1 MEPDYS
7 FIVPVFNDGYLLDDF
22 CQAFAGT
29 FRGWLERDSIEGAVE
44 LIFVDDGSVGAT
56 PAQLREV
63 AAKYGF
69 VKTITLS
76 RNFGQHIAISAGYAH
91 ATGRFVGMLN
101 ADQQDP
107 PDQIPVLLRELD
119 RGDCDIVYGL
129 REVSKESWANRVS
142 SKLFNQFLSRLTGYR
157 VPDNVST
164 LRVMSRR
171 FLDAYLRFEEKSRF
185 LPGLENWLGFASRY
199 VPITHQPRRHG
210 RSSYNFR
217 RRLTMALEAVV
228 SFSDLPLRIVAGA
241 GMVIALIGF
250 ALNLVLI
257 IQRLFFIHFQPGF
270 TATVS
275 LIVFF
280 GGLQILVMGLASI
293 YIGRVLKEV
302 QNRPLYVI
310 KEKSG
315 FDRPTPNED
324 IRPYVED
331 RSSRT
336 VH

>member
-1 MEPDYS
+1 MEPAYS
-7 FIVPVFNDGYLLDDF
+7 FVVPVYNDGYLLDDF
-22 CQAFAGT
+22 CQAFAGAC
-29 FRGWLERDSIEGAVE
+29 RLWLGRDIIEDTVE
-44 LIFVDDGSVGAT
+44 LIFVDDGSRQPT
-56 PAQLREV
+56 PSQLREA

-76 RNFGQHIAISAGYAH
+76 RNFGQHIAVSAGYAH
-91 ATGRFVGMLN
+91 AVGRFIGMLN

-107 PDQIPVLLRELD
+107 PDQILVLIREIE

-129 REVSKESWANRVS
+129 REQSTESSFKRLS
-142 SKLFNQFLSRLTGYR
+142 SKIFNQFLSRLTGYS
-157 VPDNVST
+157 VPDEVST

-171 FLDAYLRFEEKSRF
+171 FLDAYLLFEEKSRF
-185 LPGLENWLGFASRY
+185 LPGLENWLGFPARY
-199 VPITHQPRRHG
+199 VPITHQRRMQG
-210 RSSYNFR
+210 GSSYNFR

-228 SFSDLPLRIVAGA
+228 SFSDLPLRLVAGA
-241 GMVIALIGF
+241 GMGIAVIGF
-250 ALNLVLI
+250 LLNLVLI
-257 IQRLFFIHFQPGF
+257 IQRLFFITVQPGF

-315 FDRPTPNED
+315 F
-324 IRPYVED
+324 
-331 RSSRT
+331 
-336 VH
+336 

>member
-1 MEPDYS
+1 MDLTYS
-7 FIVPVFNDGYLLDDF
+7 FVVPVFNDGYLLNNF
-22 CQAFAGT
+22 CCAFAEA
-29 FRGWLERDSIEGAVE
+29 FRGWLKREDLRNTVE

-56 PAQLREV
+56 PGQISE
-63 AAKYGF
+63 AATTFDF

-76 RNFGQHIAISAGYAH
+76 RNFGQHIAVSAGYAH

-101 ADQQDP
+101 VDQQDP
-107 PDQIPVLLRELD
+107 PDQIPVLLREME
-119 RGDCDIVYGL
+119 GEGCDIVYGL
-129 REVSKESWANRVS
+129 REHSAEPWSKRVC

-164 LRVMSRR
+164 LRVMNRR

-199 VPITHQPRRHG
+199 VPIIHQPRQQG

-217 RRLTMALEAVV
+217 RRLLMALEAVV
-228 SFSDLPLRIVAGA
+228 SFSDLPLRLVAGM
-241 GMVIALIGF
+241 GVVIALIGF

-257 IQRLFFIHFQPGF
+257 VQRLFFAQIQPGF

-310 KEKSG
+310 KEKAG
-315 FDRPTPNED
+315 F
-324 IRPYVED
+324 
-331 RSSRT
+331 
-336 VH
+336 